1 MRILQLLYLDREIP
15 LNNFFQSQICN
26 DSGNLDTS
34 GTFGDLNQPLGVALA
49 VRRQGWDITNVDA
62 SSSLVNNQTSAT
74 VRFVTNGD
82 GYAAAGFGVQID
94 ATGPIINPVKSVN
107 RTVSGDR
114 GYSYLYDYG
123 SKYRNRKCRKRC
135 IT

>member
-1 MRILQLLYLDREIP
+1 M
-15 LNNFFQSQICN
+15 
-26 DSGNLDTS
+26 
-34 GTFGDLNQPLGVALA
+34 NQPLGIALA

-107 RTVSGDR
+107 RTVAGVGDILT
-114 GYSYLYDYG
+114 YTITVLIQVQEVQKMLYY
-123 SKYRNRKCRKRC
+123 KTVFRTERRLLQVV
-135 IT
+135 

>member
-1 MRILQLLYLDREIP
+1 M
-15 LNNFFQSQICN
+15 
-26 DSGNLDTS
+26 
-34 GTFGDLNQPLGVALA
+34 NQPLGVALA

-94 ATGPIINPVKSVN
+94 VRLLILLNRLIEQSRDRDTLTYTITVPNTGTGSAENVVLRDSIPNGTTFVAGSV
-107 RTVSGDR
+107 TIGE
-114 GYSYLYDYG
+114 
-123 SKYRNRKCRKRC
+123 
-135 IT
+135 

>member
-1 MRILQLLYLDREIP
+1 M
-15 LNNFFQSQICN
+15 
-26 DSGNLDTS
+26 
-34 GTFGDLNQPLGVALA
+34 NQPLGVALA

-62 SSSLVNNQTSAT
+62 SSSLVNSQTSAT

-107 RTVSGDR
+107 RTVAGVGIFSLIR
-114 GYSYLYDYG
+114 LRSQIQEQEVQKTLYYVIVF
-123 SKYRNRKCRKRC
+123 RTERRLLQVVLR
-135 IT
+135 